1 MSLFLEI
8 SFDSDVKARLIN
20 PVVKKTINEKV
31 DKPILMFEK
40 GFDKQEKM
48 FLHVRDKDDRP
59 KEIK

>member
-20 PVVKKTINEKV
+20 PVIKKIINEKV

-40 GFDKQEKM
+40 GFDKQEKP
-48 FLHVRDKDDRP
+48 FLHVR
-59 KEIK
+59 